1 MTQNTP
7 HYPTRE
13 EIEQWMLE
21 AEKDNAEAQYQLGIC
36 YANGYGVTIDRKLA
50 VKHFCD
56 AAERGH
62 AEAQYQLGI
71 CHYYGYGV
79 PINQSQAMTH
89 WERAAEQGLA
99 KAQYQLGNSYY
110 HGNGVD
116 ASLEQAKRWYAKAS
130 EQGHAEAMY
139 GLSLCC
145 LNEEES
151 FAWCE
156 KAAELCHAE
165 AQFQMGMYYDD
176 DYTWVVQPSYDKAR
190 YWYAKAAEHDTIIEA
205 QSCLDALD
213 EAREQMEQWMHEA
226 PQGNPEVL
234 YGLAECYEFGVG
246 TERDYRLAKEYYTRA
261 YEAKEPDDA
270 VEHYFHQRGYKEMM
284 TYLDQLIQ
292 VAEWEEMAEE
302 GDTNAMVQ
310 LSKYYEYDALYEE
323 ELKPKRA
330 IYWLRKAADSG
341 NALAQVLLGS
351 HYELGNVVLKDND
364 EAFRLYSLA
373 AEQGDAWGQ
382 YEVGHCYE
390 RGCGVGENMEEAIRY
405 YTLSAAQGGVDARN
419 ALHRIKDWYGF
430 PGHENPVYVSLAQ
443 AALENLKKENRE

>member
-1 MTQNTP
+1 
-7 HYPTRE
+7 
-13 EIEQWMLE
+13 
-21 AEKDNAEAQYQLGIC
+21 
-36 YANGYGVTIDRKLA
+36 
-50 VKHFCD
+50 
-56 AAERGH
+56 
-62 AEAQYQLGI
+62 
-71 CHYYGYGV
+71 
-79 PINQSQAMTH
+79 
-89 WERAAEQGLA
+89 
-99 KAQYQLGNSYY
+99 LGNCYY
-110 HGNGVD
+110 YGNGVD
-116 ASLEQAKRWYAKAS
+116 AHRGRAKHWYAKAS

-145 LNEEES
+145 LDEEES

-156 KAAELCHAE
+156 KAAELGHAE

-176 DYTWVVQPSYDKAR
+176 DDTWVVQPSYDKAHC
-190 YWYAKAAEHDTIIEA
+190 WYAKAAEHDTIIET

-234 YGLAECYEFGVG
+234 YGLAECYEFGAG

-302 GDTNAMVQ
+302 GDTNAMIL

-323 ELKPKRA
+323 KLKPKRA
-330 IYWLRKAADSG
+330 IYWLRRAANSG
-341 NALAQVLLGS
+341 NTLAQVLLGS

-364 EAFRLYSLA
+364 EAFKLYSLA

-382 YEVGHCYE
+382 YEVGHCHE
-390 RGCGVGENMEEAIRY
+390 LGIGVEKDMKEAIRWY
-405 YTLSAAQGGVDARN
+405 ALSASQGGIDARN
-419 ALHRIKDWYGF
+419 ALHRIKDWYSF

>member
-1 MTQNTP
+1 MEQEN
-7 HYPTRE
+7 RKFLSQE
-13 EIEQWMLE
+13 ELKQLQHE
-21 AEKDNAEAQYQLGIC
+21 AEQGNAEAQTTLGIC
-36 YANGYGVTIDRKLA
+36 YVNGYGVAIDRKRA
-50 VKHFCD
+50 MKYFGD
-56 AAERGH
+56 AAEQGH
-62 AEAQYQLGI
+62 AEALYQLGI

-79 PINQSQAMTH
+79 PSNQSQAAEF
-89 WERAAEQGLA
+89 WEVAANTGHAE
-99 KAQYQLGNSYY
+99 AQYQLGNCYY
-110 HGNGVD
+110 YGNGVD
-116 ASLEQAKRWYAKAS
+116 AHRGRAKHWYAKAG
-130 EQGHAEAMY
+130 EQGHAEALY
-139 GLSLCC
+139 KLSMCC
-145 LNEEES
+145 LDEEER
-151 FAWCE
+151 FMWCE
-156 KAAELCHAE
+156 KAAELGHAE

-176 DYTWVVQPSYDKAR
+176 DDTWVVQPSYDKAR

-234 YGLAECYEFGVG
+234 YGLAECYEFGAG

-270 VEHYFHQRGYKEMM
+270 VEHYFYQRGYKEMM

-302 GDTNAMVQ
+302 GDTNAMIL

-323 ELKPKRA
+323 KLKPKRA

-364 EAFRLYSLA
+364 EAFKLYSLA

-390 RGCGVGENMEEAIRY
+390 RGIGVGENMEEAIRY

>member
-1 MTQNTP
+1 MEQEN
-7 HYPTRE
+7 RKFLSQE
-13 EIEQWMLE
+13 ELKQLQHE
-21 AEKDNAEAQYQLGIC
+21 AEQGKAEAQTTLGIC
-36 YANGYGVTIDRKLA
+36 YVNGYGVAIDRKRA
-50 VKHFCD
+50 MKYFGD
-56 AAERGH
+56 AAEQGH
-62 AEAQYQLGI
+62 AEALYQLGI

-79 PINQSQAMTH
+79 PSNQSQAAEF
-89 WERAAEQGLA
+89 WEVAANTGHAE
-99 KAQYQLGNSYY
+99 AQYQLGNCYY
-110 HGNGVD
+110 YGNGVD
-116 ASLEQAKRWYAKAS
+116 AHRGRAKHWYAKAG

-145 LNEEES
+145 LDEEES

-156 KAAELCHAE
+156 KAAELGHAE

-176 DYTWVVQPSYDKAR
+176 DDTWVVQPSYDKAR

-390 RGCGVGENMEEAIRY
+390 RGIGVGENMEEAIRY